1 METAV
6 ILGFIIFLV
15 SKIAEVCKAFFTPMP
30 KGTVFDTNP
39 AQYMVLVNEFI
50 RREASIEIEKW
61 ITESRYTKNTMTND
75 SAFISQITSAEEVKK
90 KTTTIAI
97 IVSEKMSSDLKTA
110 FNRVY
115 KKTPVYIKKNA
126 PVDTVL
132 QEYIGRYVLFLFRRL
147 SHDVTILI
155 NDPANKT
162 KRIDDILNIYLL
174 QLEEAIYKDNGFYL
188 VPDANL
194 KLFEYEAENKE

>member
-6 ILGFIIFLV
+6 ILGFIIFLI
-15 SKIAEVCKAFFTPMP
+15 SKVAEACKIFLSPMP
-30 KGTVFDTNP
+30 KGSIFDSNP
-39 AQYMVLVNEFI
+39 AQYMKVVNEFI
-50 RREASIEIEKW
+50 RLEASIEIEKW
-61 ITESRYTKNTMTND
+61 ITESRYTKNTLTND

-90 KTTTIAI
+90 KTTTIALI
-97 IVSEKMSSDLKTA
+97 ISEKMSSDLKTA

-115 KKTPVYIKKNA
+115 KKSLVYIKKSA

-155 NDPANKT
+155 NDPGNKT
-162 KRIDDILNIYLL
+162 KRIDDILNLYLL
-174 QLEEAIYKDNGFYL
+174 QLEEAIYKDNGFFL

-194 KLFEYEAENKE
+194 KLFEYEVEKKE